1 MVLLYH
7 AIPNGTSF
15 GRGRTDVIKELG
27 FCESRRA
34 VGKAPTKFK
43 NIKLKIYKFSF
54 ETSIIILVQK
64 IK

>member
-1 MVLLYH
+1 MQLFWFFYT
-7 AIPNGTSF
+7 NK
-15 GRGRTDVIKELG
+15 RTGVW
-27 FCESRRA
+27 
-34 VGKAPTKFK
+34 GKAPTKFK